1 MVLAAPS
8 VRIIRCCKN
17 RFGAENFTFFMDKNT
32 YFMFFY
38 TFVPQKVGELA
49 ETLYLCKIYFVR
61 SMDTDTGTT
70 HFDISS
76 DDSLYKMT

>member
-1 MVLAAPS
+1 
-8 VRIIRCCKN
+8 
-17 RFGAENFTFFMDKNT
+17 
-32 YFMFFY
+32 MFFY